1 MQQVVS
7 KIFPNI
13 EIEIGGKV
21 VSWPPERYFIIG
33 KEYDGFTCLGVK
45 SKSGL
50 FILGANWM
58 VNRNIVFSIEHHTIQ
73 VYSDVRCS
81 ESNEGIAE
89 GILGGVDIKVS
100 KDNVVLK
107 IVVFILLYLILGG
120 RIYCIRR
127 SQRRKEQYQRNLS
140 NIMNGE
146 LQENVAVRY

>member
-1 MQQVVS
+1 
-7 KIFPNI
+7 
-13 EIEIGGKV
+13 
-21 VSWPPERYFIIG
+21 
-33 KEYDGFTCLGVK
+33 
-45 SKSGL
+45 
-50 FILGANWM
+50 
-58 VNRNIVFSIEHHTIQ
+58 
-73 VYSDVRCS
+73 
-81 ESNEGIAE
+81 
-89 GILGGVDIKVS
+89 VDIKVS